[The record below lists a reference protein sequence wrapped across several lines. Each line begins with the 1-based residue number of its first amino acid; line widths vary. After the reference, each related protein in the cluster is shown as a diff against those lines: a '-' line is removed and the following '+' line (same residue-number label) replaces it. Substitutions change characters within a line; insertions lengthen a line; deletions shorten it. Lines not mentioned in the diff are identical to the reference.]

1 MDRRTETAE
10 MPVIDHRPTLH
21 LETDVLVVGGGAA
34 GVATAVTAAR
44 RGCRVMLVERYG
56 FCGGG
61 AVAGMSGTICGLY
74 EASDSDAPPRQI
86 VHGFAEEFVR
96 LMESRQG
103 LTAPVKY
110 GKTYTRVHD
119 PLVWREVGDAL
130 LAGAGV
136 QVIYHSTVSDVL
148 LEGDRIGGVQAY
160 TKEGK
165 LRIRAAV
172 TVDAS
177 GDADVAA
184 MAGLATFMGDHG
196 SVQNPTMIFRLMGVD
211 VDRFQGSYGLDT
223 IMPPEVSAEIVA
235 CNGHGYQLPR
245 AKIWLFPTTRPG
257 ELLCNCTRIA
267 GPDGRELNAVFYRDF
282 TDAEIQG
289 RAQVREYARFFRDH
303 LAGCERSWV
312 NDTGVQVGVRQTRQI
327 AGVSTLQNKQ
337 ILAGSKCPDGIAR
350 SPWPI
355 ELHAGDRPKLE
366 WLLNDYYEVPF
377 GCFVPERGESLL
389 VAGRCLSAEH
399 EAVASARVTAQCFSY
414 GHAVGHAAALSVHEK
429 IAPRDINGRDIR
441 HQLNHD
447 GAQLD

>member
-44 RGCRVMLVERYG
+44 RGCRVTLVERYG

-235 CNGHGYQLPR
+235 TSCRALRYGYSRQ
-245 AKIWLFPTTRPG
+245 PG
-257 ELLCNCTRIA
+257 RGNCCATA
-267 GPDGRELNAVFYRDF
+267 
-282 TDAEIQG
+282 
-289 RAQVREYARFFRDH
+289 H
-303 LAGCERSWV
+303 
-312 NDTGVQVGVRQTRQI
+312 
-327 AGVSTLQNKQ
+327 VSLD
-337 ILAGSKCPDGIAR
+337 LM
-350 SPWPI
+350 
-355 ELHAGDRPKLE
+355 E
-366 WLLNDYYEVPF
+366 
-377 GCFVPERGESLL
+377 ESLT
-389 VAGRCLSAEH
+389 RCSTGISRMRRSKGACKC
-399 EAVASARVTAQCFSY
+399 ASTPVSSEIT
-414 GHAVGHAAALSVHEK
+414 
-429 IAPRDINGRDIR
+429 
-441 HQLNHD
+441 
-447 GAQLD
+447 